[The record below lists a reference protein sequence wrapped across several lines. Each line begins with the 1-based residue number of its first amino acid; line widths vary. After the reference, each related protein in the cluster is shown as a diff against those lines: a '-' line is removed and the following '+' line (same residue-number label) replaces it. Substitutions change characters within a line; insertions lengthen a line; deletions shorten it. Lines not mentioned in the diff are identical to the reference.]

1 MVFIAVFPTGQR
13 YTWEE
18 ALSQSSFWQA
28 VSFTIRQQAR
38 IRPINQTHMY
48 NPILDYCRYTEYTW
62 RPMSNNRPLGRSD
75 DAKDRIKAAI
85 NNILQLTLY
94 HMSTH
99 ICFLTD
105 DHHQTRQLPSA
116 LMSFTESFSSQFF
129 FSGPILNSALSSASF
144 VAAAGRCLQQKD
156 SKNPLYTTRPA
167 PNRHN

>member
-94 HMSTH
+94 HMSTR

-105 DHHQTRQLPSA
+105 DHHQTPQFQL
-116 LMSFTESFSSQFF
+116 TVF